1 MNREFFKISIN
12 EDLENMIKVSK
23 EYFSKDE
30 ILILLRLLDRYRRG
44 HEYSSVINLIN
55 KLDLLMRD
63 LKMIGEKDAF
73 LYMQKFI
80 KDNWGRRSS
89 EVV

>member
-1 MNREFFKISIN
+1 MNKELFKISIN
-12 EDLENMIKVSK
+12 EDLENMIKGSK

-44 HEYSSVINLIN
+44 HEYSNVINLIN

-63 LKMIGEKDAF
+63 LKMIGEKDTF
-73 LYMQKFI
+73 LYMQKFV
-80 KDNWGRRSS
+80 KDNWGRS
-89 EVV
+89 

>member
-1 MNREFFKISIN
+1 MNRELFKISIN
-12 EDLENMIKVSK
+12 EDLENMIKGSK

-30 ILILLRLLDRYRRG
+30 ILILLRLLDRYRRE

-73 LYMQKFI
+73 LYMQKFV
-80 KDNWGRRSS
+80 KDNWGWRSS